1 MFYPWNRFHRHA
13 IFESWCITFLTIQ
26 DGSRKIGYL
35 PMKHFDQWQAGKLNA
50 ISLKILINKTGGGG
64 SGWPGRPVATSQTI
78 AAAYAASLYNR
89 IVSGKMTNSLQTASV
104 VLPNRYFRQEKNG
117 VMEGGG
123 GRAPQGKSSLSTFNN
138 IPPFKNKKS
147 TLTITPI
154 INNHSNL

>member
-1 MFYPWNRFHRHA
+1 
-13 IFESWCITFLTIQ
+13 
-26 DGSRKIGYL
+26 
-35 PMKHFDQWQAGKLNA
+35 MKHFDQRQADKLNA

-123 GRAPQGKSSLSTFNN
+123 GRAPQGKTTYKSESNSFSPQLKIYINKSRQVYFNHHSTILNF
-138 IPPFKNKKS
+138 FLKHRFE
-147 TLTITPI
+147 LITPG
-154 INNHSNL
+154 